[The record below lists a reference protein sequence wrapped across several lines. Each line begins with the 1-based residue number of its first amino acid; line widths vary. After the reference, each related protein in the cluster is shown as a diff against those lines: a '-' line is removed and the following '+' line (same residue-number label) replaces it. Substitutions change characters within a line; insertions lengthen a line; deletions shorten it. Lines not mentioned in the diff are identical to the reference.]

1 MSGGR
6 VFALLLVTV
15 AALSGA
21 ALVARQTGPAAFGES
36 LALRADRIVAD
47 SSQIGFGWLS
57 QTSPAAY
64 VARGALRLTLALI
77 PWEGAATPVK
87 QLGTFTIYA
96 TDLRSSP
103 FPFTIDVRGVPDG
116 YYRYMAEVWDGDA
129 RIATRQ
135 APVVLAAGI
144 ATEHSAVTGRLAKIA
159 AHDSAKAT
167 ILYPFDLARVIN
179 LGKRVYGSGNGS
191 PEFGLSQAGV
201 QQLYDFGAGLR
212 KSGDLLAALEKGKDP
227 LWRARGEAVRH
238 YYMAEADEIL
248 PYHVF
253 VPLAWDGKAALPLV
267 FILHGN
273 SRDQD
278 FYFDRDGR
286 IIPTTAAAH
295 GFMLVAPLGYWPNG
309 GYNYVPFTRQRGDR
323 GARAAAASP
332 QSFGS
337 DDVAPRQGRGGGGA
351 PGGVN
356 GSTIPAPVR
365 SEWSEQDAMHVLELV
380 KQEYPIDPKR
390 TFLFGYSAG
399 GQGAH
404 YFGQKYPEQWAA
416 IAIGG
421 SNATA
426 GDFYRFDRLKNTP
439 MLLVSGSADPVVTA
453 TRAMAEALRTHGI
466 DVLFTEYPGHNHDTT
481 PAAATADIFA
491 FFAAHARR

>member
-6 VFALLLVTV
+6 RFALLLVTAV
-15 AALSGA
+15 ALSA
-21 ALVARQTGPAAFGES
+21 AAPGARQTTAAAFGES

-47 SSQIGFGWLS
+47 SSHIGFGWLA
-57 QTSPAAY
+57 QTSPAGY

-77 PWEGAATPVK
+77 PWDGSVAPVK
-87 QLGTFTIYA
+87 PLGTFTIYA
-96 TDLRSSP
+96 ADLRSSP

-116 YYRYMAEVWDGDA
+116 YYRYLAEVWDGDV
-129 RIATRQ
+129 RIASRQ

-144 ATEHSAVTGRLAKIA
+144 ATEHAAITGRLAKIA
-159 AHDSAKAT
+159 GHDSAKAT
-167 ILYPFDLARVIN
+167 ILYPFDLARVMN
-179 LGKRVYGSGNGS
+179 LGKRVYGSGNGA

-212 KSGDLLAALEKGKDP
+212 RSRDLIGALEKGKDP
-227 LWRARGEAVRH
+227 LWRARGDAVRH
-238 YYMAEADEIL
+238 YHLAEADEIL

-253 VPLAWDGKAALPLV
+253 VPATWDGRSALPLV

-286 IIPTTAAAH
+286 IIPTTATAH

-309 GYNYVPFTRQRGDR
+309 GYNYVPFSRERGDR
-323 GARAAAASP
+323 GAAAAAAAA

-337 DDVAPRQGRGGGGA
+337 DSVAPGQSRGGAGV

-356 GSTIPAPVR
+356 GSTIPAMVR

-404 YFGQKYPEQWAA
+404 YFGQKYPGQWAA

-439 MLLVSGSADPVVTA
+439 MMLVSGSADPVVAA
-453 TRAMAEALRTHGI
+453 TRAMAEALRTHGV
-466 DVLFTEYPGHNHDTT
+466 DVRFTEYPGQNHDTT
-481 PAAATADIFA
+481 PGAATPDIFA

>member
-6 VFALLLVTV
+6 VFALPLVTV

-21 ALVARQTGPAAFGES
+21 ALVARQTAPAAFGES

-267 FILHGN
+267 VILHGN

-286 IIPTTAAAH
+286 IIPATAAAH

-323 GARAAAASP
+323 GARAAAASA

-337 DDVAPRQGRGGGGA
+337 DDMAPRQGRG
-351 PGGVN
+351 GGVN

-365 SEWSEQDAMHVLELV
+365 SEWSEQDALHVLERV

-404 YFGQKYPEQWAA
+404 YFGQKYPGQWAA

>member
-1 MSGGR
+1 M
-6 VFALLLVTV
+6 
-15 AALSGA
+15 
-21 ALVARQTGPAAFGES
+21 
-36 LALRADRIVAD
+36 
-47 SSQIGFGWLS
+47 
-57 QTSPAAY
+57 
-64 VARGALRLTLALI
+64 
-77 PWEGAATPVK
+77 ATPASP
-87 QLGTFTIYA
+87 LGKRPWSWRPA
-96 TDLRSSP
+96 SR
-103 FPFTIDVRGVPDG
+103 R
-116 YYRYMAEVWDGDA
+116 
-129 RIATRQ
+129 
-135 APVVLAAGI
+135 
-144 ATEHSAVTGRLAKIA
+144 EHSAVTGRLAKIA

-253 VPLAWDGKAALPLV
+253 VPSAWDGKAALPLV

-323 GARAAAASP
+323 GAAAAAASA

-337 DDVAPRQGRGGGGA
+337 DDVAPRQGRGGAAVSTARPSRRRSARSGA
-351 PGGVN
+351 
-356 GSTIPAPVR
+356 S
-365 SEWSEQDAMHVLELV
+365 
-380 KQEYPIDPKR
+380 R
-390 TFLFGYSAG
+390 TPCTSSS
-399 GQGAH
+399 
-404 YFGQKYPEQWAA
+404 W
-416 IAIGG
+416 
-421 SNATA
+421 
-426 GDFYRFDRLKNTP
+426 
-439 MLLVSGSADPVVTA
+439 
-453 TRAMAEALRTHGI
+453 
-466 DVLFTEYPGHNHDTT
+466 
-481 PAAATADIFA
+481 
-491 FFAAHARR
+491 

>member
-6 VFALLLVTV
+6 VFALPLVTV

-21 ALVARQTGPAAFGES
+21 ALVARQTAPAAFGES

-96 TDLRSSP
+96 TDLRTSP

-323 GARAAAASP
+323 GARAAAASA

-337 DDVAPRQGRGGGGA
+337 DDVAPRQGLG
-351 PGGVN
+351 GGVN

>member
-1 MSGGR
+1 MVGGR
-6 VFALLLVTV
+6 RLALLLVTV

-21 ALVARQTGPAAFGES
+21 ALAARQAAAAPFGES

-64 VARGALRLTLALI
+64 AAHGALRLTLALI
-77 PWEGAATPVK
+77 PWEGVATPVK

-116 YYRYMAEVWDGDA
+116 YYRYLAEVWDGDA

-135 APVVLAAGI
+135 VPVVLAAGI
-144 ATEHSAVTGRLAKIA
+144 ATQHTAVTTRLAKIA

-167 ILYPFDLARVIN
+167 VLYPFDLARVIN

-201 QQLYDFGAGLR
+201 QQLYDFGAGLK

-227 LWRARGEAVRH
+227 LWRARGDAVRH
-238 YYMAEADEIL
+238 YHMAEADEIL

-286 IIPTTAAAH
+286 IIPATAAAH

-309 GYNYVPFTRQRGDR
+309 GYNYVPFTRERGDR
-323 GARAAAASP
+323 GAAAAAASA

-337 DDVAPRQGRGGGGA
+337 EDVASRQGRG
-351 PGGVN
+351 GGVN

-404 YFGQKYPEQWAA
+404 YFGQKYPEEWAA

-421 SNATA
+421 SNATT
-426 GDFYRFDRLKNTP
+426 GEFYRFDRLKNTP
-439 MLLVSGSADPVVTA
+439 MLLVSGSADPVLTA
-453 TRAMAEALRTHGI
+453 TRALAEALRTHGI
-466 DVLFTEYPGHNHDTT
+466 DVRFTEYPGHNHDTT
-481 PAAATADIFA
+481 PAAATPDIFA

>member
-6 VFALLLVTV
+6 RFAPLLVTV

-21 ALVARQTGPAAFGES
+21 ALVARQTAPAAFGES

-57 QTSPAAY
+57 QTSPATY

-116 YYRYMAEVWDGDA
+116 HYRYLAEVWDGDA

-135 APVVLAAGI
+135 VPVVLAAGI
-144 ATEHSAVTGRLAKIA
+144 ATQHSAVTGRLAKIA

-227 LWRARGEAVRH
+227 LWRARGDAVRH
-238 YYMAEADEIL
+238 YHMAEADEIL

-253 VPLAWDGKAALPLV
+253 VPSAWDGKAALPLV

-309 GYNYVPFTRQRGDR
+309 GYNYVPFTRRAGRPGRRSGGGLGAVVRQRRR
-323 GARAAAASP
+323 GARARAGAAGARLAASTARP
-332 QSFGS
+332 SRRWS
-337 DDVAPRQGRGGGGA
+337 ARSGA
-351 PGGVN
+351 
-356 GSTIPAPVR
+356 S
-365 SEWSEQDAMHVLELV
+365 
-380 KQEYPIDPKR
+380 R
-390 TFLFGYSAG
+390 TRCTSSS
-399 GQGAH
+399 
-404 YFGQKYPEQWAA
+404 W
-416 IAIGG
+416 
-421 SNATA
+421 
-426 GDFYRFDRLKNTP
+426 
-439 MLLVSGSADPVVTA
+439 
-453 TRAMAEALRTHGI
+453 
-466 DVLFTEYPGHNHDTT
+466 
-481 PAAATADIFA
+481 
-491 FFAAHARR
+491 

>member
-1 MSGGR
+1 MLGGR
-6 VFALLLVTV
+6 VIALLLVTV
-15 AALSGA
+15 AALSGP
-21 ALVARQTGPAAFGES
+21 ALVARQTAAAAFGES
-36 LALRADRIVAD
+36 LVLRADRIVAD

-57 QTSPAAY
+57 QISPAAY

-77 PWEGAATPVK
+77 PWDGAATPVK

-96 TDLRSSP
+96 ADLRSSP

-116 YYRYMAEVWDGDA
+116 YYRYLVEVWDGDA

-144 ATEHSAVTGRLAKIA
+144 AAQHSAVTGRLAKIA

-191 PEFGLSQAGV
+191 PEFGLSQSGV

-212 KSGDLLAALEKGKDP
+212 KSGDLLAALEKGRDP
-227 LWRARGEAVRH
+227 LWRARGDAVRH

-309 GYNYVPFTRQRGDR
+309 GYNYVPFTRERGDR
-323 GARAAAASP
+323 GARAAAASA
-332 QSFGS
+332 QSFGT
-337 DDVAPRQGRGGGGA
+337 DDVAPRQGRGGGGPA
-351 PGGVN
+351 GGVN
-356 GSTIPAPVR
+356 GSTIPAAVR

-380 KQEYPIDPKR
+380 KREYPIDPKR

-404 YFGQKYPEQWAA
+404 YFGQKYPKSGRRSPSAA
-416 IAIGG
+416 PTRRLATSTASIG
-421 SNATA
+421 
-426 GDFYRFDRLKNTP
+426 
-439 MLLVSGSADPVVTA
+439 
-453 TRAMAEALRTHGI
+453 
-466 DVLFTEYPGHNHDTT
+466 
-481 PAAATADIFA
+481 
-491 FFAAHARR
+491 